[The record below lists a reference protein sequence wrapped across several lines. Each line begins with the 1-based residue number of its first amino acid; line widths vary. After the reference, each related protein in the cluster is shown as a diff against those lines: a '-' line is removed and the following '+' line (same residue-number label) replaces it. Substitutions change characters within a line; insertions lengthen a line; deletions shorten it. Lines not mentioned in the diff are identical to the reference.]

1 MRKIS
6 THQPLSEFK
15 KRHIAMV
22 AMLIALMAAWVAT
35 QRITIPTEQALT
47 PNENTFLPSFPVQ
60 KGVQAKTSQNKAKGD
75 TLINSAW
82 YGSVMKSIQKA
93 EYKFT
98 KIDSLGKYSSPNR
111 KNNMRF
117 YYDENGFSV
126 QPRTTK
132 ILEGKPDPRKQP
144 HEQQYKTLAEWKVEF
159 LMDKQQVV
167 DGRWSV
173 QDHQAEY
180 ITDNMTVQY
189 VNGEDGMRQN
199 FIVKKTLACSEELK
213 VNFTVKTKLK
223 QEFSNNRLSFIHPR
237 EGAVLN
243 YDGLKVWDAKGKEL
257 AAQFEKN
264 GQGYS
269 IHVNTLGATY
279 PVTIDPIS
287 SSPSASIESNQ
298 ANAQLGYSVDGAGDV
313 NKDGFD
319 DIIVGAP
326 YYDNGEVDEGAVFM
340 FYGSQQG
347 ISTILS
353 APPVESNQA
362 GALAGYSVA
371 GAGDVNGDGFD
382 DVIIGLPYY
391 DNGQVDEGVVWVF
404 GGSATGLDL
413 ATTKYILQGD
423 QANSQYG
430 WAVDGAGDVDAD
442 GFDDLIVGVPNYD
455 HTLTDQ
461 GTIAVYRGSAV
472 DLVIN
477 KQFQISKAGAK
488 LGWSVAGIGD
498 FNNDGYDDV
507 GMGAPFLDD
516 IYEDEGFYLWAFG
529 SATGIL
535 STGTRFFS
543 GRQAN
548 CQMGYAISSAG
559 DLNGDGFDEIIVGA
573 PFFDNGNVDE
583 GLVAIWYGTNNFPGG
598 YATYDGGQD
607 NAHFGMS
614 IASLDDINQDGYEE
628 LLIGAPDYDNGQ
640 INEGAAFLY
649 MGSAGGLGFTYTQI
663 FESNQSES
671 KFGQSLAGRMDLNGD
686 GFQDLIIGASK
697 YDNGQADE
705 GAVFLYYDQP
715 SPLGGNLDIIA
726 DSDQS
731 AAWMGYSV
739 SGAGDLNGDG
749 YSDVIVGAPGYA
761 NGEAGEGVVFVYYG
775 SANGLNTTSP
785 VMLESNQG
793 FSVFG
798 NAVSTAGDVNGD
810 GYSDIIVGN
819 ANGSN
824 EEQQEGRVFIY
835 HGSASGI
842 ATTPSVIL
850 EPNIAFARMG
860 ASVASAGD
868 INGDGYSDVII
879 GASYSDVIVGAPS
892 TTKNGTIYIYYGS
905 PSGIIAATPTTF
917 ESGQDGAQFGYS
929 VAGAGDVNGDGFS
942 DIIAGAPYYDN
953 GETDEGIVRL
963 YYGSASGVNPLPVTL
978 DANLAGALFGLSV
991 SSAGD
996 VNGDGYSDVAVG
1008 SPKFGS
1014 GQFQEG
1020 AVYIF
1025 MGSAAGINTTAA
1037 GRMESNIP
1045 EGNLGGSIS
1054 GAGDLNGDGFADV
1067 VAGATLYSKGQTYE
1081 GAAYI
1086 YMGSVAG
1093 LAGYAAKIVET
1104 NQPSSLMSCASSAG
1118 DVNGDGYSDLI
1129 FGHHGFDS
1137 PEENEGGISML
1148 YGSADVL
1155 ATRYSAKIELNQ
1167 AEARLGTSVAIAG
1180 DINGDGFSDV
1190 IVGSP
1195 QYDFGQY
1202 NEGTATVYLGT
1213 ANGLSGVPTT
1223 LQRNQESSGFGIS
1236 VASAGDVNGDGYD
1249 DVIVGAPFYN
1259 NGEAFEGAA
1268 FLYYGSNGG
1277 IINAPVLLEKD
1288 QAFAFFGISVSAAG
1302 DVNGDGYDDLLVG
1315 ATGFNNGQTG
1325 EGGVF
1330 LYLGSASGINTNST
1344 ATLEMDQAG
1353 AGFGFPVS
1361 SAGDVN
1367 GDGFADVV
1375 VGATQYDNGETDEGA
1390 AFVFHGSA
1398 AGIITT
1404 PARML
1409 ESNQTNSDFGIT
1421 VARAGDVN
1429 GDGFSDILIG
1439 APNYDDG
1446 ESNEG
1451 NVFVYHGSATGI
1463 AALPNRVLQF
1473 NQAGASFGGSVASAG
1488 DVNSDGYSDVI
1499 IGAFHYTAPQLD
1511 EGAVMIYLGSPSGI
1525 TADVAKLLE
1534 SSKAGAQFGISV
1546 AGGGDINGDGFGDI
1560 MTGASRYSN
1569 GQTDEGMVFVHYGN
1583 AAKNFK
1589 RNNVDLYNTD
1599 LVTPVNITNFSNS
1612 QFGAGLFARSFM
1624 GRDKGKLVW
1633 ETRRN
1638 GTPYTGSPI
1647 SNSGAFTAQQNVY
1660 TDLGLSGIELKTVV
1674 DKLPGRL
1681 TDVRARVKYN
1691 PATAITGQ
1699 LYGPW
1704 RYVETV
1710 SGSPGALPV
1719 DLISFNVAWHQ
1730 QGQMA
1735 MLNFITEN
1743 ESEIDHYEIEKST
1756 NGKIFT
1762 KLTEVAADNI
1772 PDLHQYSYVDSNAT
1786 ASRQYYRLHI
1796 LHANG
1801 ASEYSRI
1808 VVLSNNNAA
1817 EISMY
1822 PNPATDVVNLK
1833 MTKMTGQVN
1842 LRVINS
1848 SGQTVKRLSF
1858 QAVPGER
1865 IQVQVSDLPTGIYN
1879 FHLQNDG
1886 KAQVLKL
1893 VKP

>member
-1 MRKIS
+1 
-6 THQPLSEFK
+6 
-15 KRHIAMV
+15 MV
-22 AMLIALMAAWVAT
+22 ATLIAAIAVWTAI
-35 QRITIPTEQALT
+35 QRVTINTEQT
-47 PNENTFLPSFPVQ
+47 DRPRENTFRPFPRAL
-60 KGVQAKTSQNKAKGD
+60 KGIQAKTDRSKVKGD
-75 TLINSAW
+75 TLTNSDW
-82 YGSVMKSIQKA
+82 YSNVMKSIEKA
-93 EYKFT
+93 EYKVT

-126 QPRTTK
+126 TPRTTK
-132 ILEGKPDPRKQP
+132 ILIGKPDPKKQP
-144 HEQQYKTLAEWKVEF
+144 HEREYKTIADWKVDF
-159 LMDKQQVV
+159 LLDKKQV
-167 DGRWSV
+167 GEGKWSV
-173 QDHQAEY
+173 QEQQAEY
-180 ITDNMTVQY
+180 ITEHITVQY
-189 VNGEDGMRQN
+189 INGEEGMRQN
-199 FIVKKTLACSEELK
+199 FIVKKPLADDGDLK
-213 VNFTVKTKLK
+213 INFTVKTKLK
-223 QEFSNNRLSFIHPR
+223 QQFSNDRLSFVHPQ

-243 YDGLKVWDAKGKEL
+243 YDGLKVWDSTGKEL
-257 AAQFEKN
+257 AAQFENN
-264 GQGYS
+264 GEGYA
-269 IHVNTLGATY
+269 IHVNTLNSVY
-279 PVTIDPIS
+279 PITIDPIS
-287 SSPSASIESNQ
+287 SSPSTSIEGNQ
-298 ANAQLGYSVDGAGDV
+298 VNAQFGYSVDAAGDV
-313 NKDGFD
+313 NHDGFD
-319 DIIVGAP
+319 DVIVGAP
-326 YYDNGEVDEGAVFM
+326 YYDYGQVDEGAVFM
-340 FYGSQQG
+340 FYGSLLG
-347 ISTILS
+347 INTTFS
-353 APPVESNQA
+353 APAIESDQA

-404 GGSATGLDL
+404 RGSATGLDL
-413 ATTKYILQGD
+413 TTTKYILQGD

-442 GFDDLIVGVPNYD
+442 GFDDLIIGIPNYD

-477 KQFQISKAGAK
+477 KQFQVLKAGAK

-516 IYEDEGFYLWAFG
+516 IYEDEGLYLWAFG

-543 GRQAN
+543 GGQAN

-614 IASLDDINQDGYEE
+614 ITSLDDINQDGYGEV
-628 LLIGAPDYDNGQ
+628 LIGAPDYDNGQ

-649 MGSAGGLGFTYTQI
+649 MGSAGGLGTYTQI
-663 FESNQSES
+663 FESNQSEA
-671 KFGQSLAGRMDLNGD
+671 KFGQSFAGRMDLNGD
-686 GFQDLIIGASK
+686 GYQDLIIGASK

-705 GAVFLYYDQP
+705 GAVFLYYGQP

-739 SGAGDLNGDG
+739 SDAGDLNGDG
-749 YSDVIVGAPGYA
+749 YSDVVVGAPGYA

-775 SANGLNTTSP
+775 SANGLNTTSS

-798 NAVSTAGDVNGD
+798 SAVSTAGDVNGD

-824 EEQQEGRVFIY
+824 GEQQEGRVFIY

-850 EPNIAFARMG
+850 EPNIALARMG

-905 PSGIIAATPTTF
+905 PSGIIAATPTIF
-917 ESGQDGAQFGYS
+917 EAGQDGAQFGYS

-942 DIIAGAPYYDN
+942 DVIAGAPYYDN

-963 YYGSASGVNPLPVTL
+963 YYGSASGINPLSVTL
-978 DANLAGALFGLSV
+978 DANVAGALFGLSV

-1008 SPKFGS
+1008 SPQFGS
-1014 GQFQEG
+1014 GQYQEG

-1045 EGNLGGSIS
+1045 EGYLGGSIS

-1086 YMGSVAG
+1086 YMGSATG
-1093 LAGYAAKIVET
+1093 LANVAAKIVET

-1148 YGSADVL
+1148 YGSAGVL
-1155 ATRYSAKIELNQ
+1155 STRYSAKIELNQ
-1167 AEARLGTSVAIAG
+1167 AEAGLGTSVAIAG

-1202 NEGTATVYLGT
+1202 NEGTATVYLGS
-1213 ANGLSGVPTT
+1213 ANGLSGVPAT

-1277 IINAPVLLEKD
+1277 IINAPVLLEKN
-1288 QAFAFFGISVSAAG
+1288 QAYAFFGISVSAAG

-1330 LYLGSASGINTNST
+1330 LYLGSASGINTNSI
-1344 ATLEMDQAG
+1344 ATLEINQAG
-1353 AGFGFPVS
+1353 AGFGSSAS

-1375 VGATQYDNGETDEGA
+1375 VGASRYDNGETDEGA

-1409 ESNQTNSDFGIT
+1409 ESNQTNSDFGVT

-1446 ESNEG
+1446 ENNEG

-1463 AALPNRVLQF
+1463 GALPNRVLQF

-1488 DVNSDGYSDVI
+1488 DINSDGYSDVI
-1499 IGAFHYTAPQLD
+1499 IGAFYYTAPELY
-1511 EGAVMIYLGSPSGI
+1511 EGAVMIYLGSSSGI

-1534 SSKAGAQFGISV
+1534 SSKAGAQLGTSV

-1560 MTGASRYSN
+1560 MTGASRYSD

-1589 RNNVDLYNTD
+1589 RNNVDLYNVD
-1599 LVTPVNITNFSNS
+1599 LVTPVNITNFSNA
-1612 QFGAGLFARSFM
+1612 QFGVGLFAKSFM

-1638 GTPYTGSPI
+1638 GTPYSGSPI
-1647 SNSGAFTAQQNVY
+1647 SNSGAFTAQQNAY
-1660 TDLGLSGIELKTVV
+1660 SDLGISGTELKNVA
-1674 DKLPGRL
+1674 DKLQGRL
-1681 TDVRARVKYN
+1681 TQIRVRVKYN

-1704 RYVETV
+1704 RYVQTV
-1710 SGSPGALPV
+1710 SGPSGALPV
-1719 DLISFNVAWHQ
+1719 DLISFNVAWQ
-1730 QGQMA
+1730 LQGQMA
-1735 MLNFITEN
+1735 IVNFTTEN

-1762 KLTEVAADNI
+1762 RLTEVAADNI

-1786 ASRQYYRLHI
+1786 ASRQYYRLRTVHS
-1796 LHANG
+1796 NG
-1801 ASEYSRI
+1801 SADYSRI
-1808 VVLSNNNAA
+1808 VVLNNSNAA
-1817 EISMY
+1817 EITMY
-1822 PNPATDVVNLK
+1822 PNPAIDIVNLK
-1833 MTKMTGQVN
+1833 INNMTGKVN
-1842 LRVINS
+1842 LRVANS
-1848 SGQTVKRLSF
+1848 SGQTVKRLSIH
-1858 QAVPGER
+1858 AVAGER
-1865 IQVQVSDLPTGIYN
+1865 IQVHVSDLPTGIYIL
-1879 FHLQNDG
+1879 HLQYDEQV
-1886 KAQVLKL
+1886 QVLKL